1 VTAAAAARGENR
13 IPVGDAISRVVERK
27 PAAEEEAKAAA
38 NRVAE
43 KLADK
48 EASDFNMI
56 FAAAKSD

>member
-1 VTAAAAARGENR
+1 VE
-13 IPVGDAISRVVERK
+13 DAISRAVERK
-27 PAAEEEAKAAA
+27 PAAEEEVKAAA

-48 EASDFNMI
+48 GARDFNMI